1 MELNYTVTAIFLI
14 LIIALIIF
22 LIRRNGK
29 DESTFE
35 KEVIDSEKRVEKHD
49 NDHV

>member
-1 MELNYTVTAIFLI
+1 MEINYTVTAIVVL

-22 LIRRNGK
+22 LIRRNKK
-29 DESTFE
+29 DERTFK

-49 NDHV
+49 DQHV